1 MKRSRSLTCS
11 VIVALLVLA
20 AVSAPGLRAADQ
32 PTLAGH
38 WAGAMEVQG
47 TKLDFDLDFALAG
60 GAWTGDITIPAQNA
74 RNLPLEGIAV
84 EGTKVTFAIKDVPGA
99 PTFSGELSAD
109 GLKISGQ
116 MAQGG
121 QNFPFSVEKEALD
134 PAAKVVAALEGF
146 DNVAEEGLKALKV
159 PGIAMV
165 VIKDDKVA
173 YARGFGFKDVEK
185 KLPVTPDTIFAIGS
199 SSKAFTVFALGKLV
213 DQGKVEWDKPVR
225 NYIPWFRLYD
235 QSAGERLTVR
245 DLVMH
250 DSGLPRHDL
259 VWYNNQKVTREELV
273 RRLPYLQPSAD
284 LREKWQ
290 YNNLMYLTAGYLVE
304 QLTGKKW
311 EDAVRSLV
319 FEPLGMKRANFS
331 VLESQKDAD
340 FAYPYG
346 TDDKGFKKLP
356 FRDITIIGPA
366 GAINA
371 SVNEMAHWALV
382 HLNNGKF
389 GGDQLV
395 NTATVADMHASHM
408 VLGAESETPE
418 ILAQSYGMGWFTDI
432 YRGHRRFHHGGNID
446 GFTAMVSVL
455 PNDGLAFVVLS
466 NMNGSALPELL
477 VRTAAD
483 RILGVAAKDWIGET
497 AKKIAEGE
505 AAQKKAEE
513 KKGTRRVQGTKP
525 AHALADYAGD
535 YNHPG
540 YGDLKVELAGN
551 GLAFTYNGIATPL
564 EHWHY
569 ETFNGLKADDPTFTD
584 FKLTFRTDLN
594 GRVAALTGIFD
605 AAVDE
610 IVFKKKPEA
619 RLSDPGYLKKYLGSY
634 DLMGQAIAITLKGNV
649 LAMSAAGQPATEL
662 VPELGGEFVLKE
674 ARIIGVRFIEGPDG
688 IVTAMEF
695 IQPNGIFEAKKT
707 K

>member
-1 MKRSRSLTCS
+1 MKKSYSSIYRVVC
-11 VIVALLVLA
+11 ALFILA
-20 AVSAPGLRAADQ
+20 AVFAPGARAAE
-32 PTLAGH
+32 PPALAGH
-38 WAGAMEVQG
+38 WAGAMELAGQ
-47 TKLDFDLDFALAG
+47 KLAFDLDFAFADG
-60 GAWTGDITIPAQNA
+60 VWTGDITIPDQNA
-74 RNLPLEGIAV
+74 RNLPLGDIALD
-84 EGTKVTFAIKDVPGA
+84 GPKVTFAIKDIPGA
-99 PTFSGELSAD
+99 PTFEGEFSPD
-109 GLKISGQ
+109 GLKIAGQ
-116 MAQGG
+116 MTQGG
-121 QNFPFSVEKEALD
+121 QLFPFSVTKEAFD
-134 PAAKVVAALEGF
+134 PAAKVAAALEGF
-146 DNVAEEGLKALKV
+146 DKVAEEGLKALKV
-159 PGIAMV
+159 PGVAMV
-165 VIKDDKVA
+165 VIKDDKIA

-225 NYIPWFRLYD
+225 NYIPWFQLYD
-235 QSAGERLTVR
+235 KSAGERLTVR

-259 VWYNNQKVTREELV
+259 VWYNNQKVSREELV

-290 YNNLMYLTAGYLVE
+290 YNNLMYLTAGFLVE
-304 QLTGKKW
+304 QLTGQKW

-340 FAYPYG
+340 FSFPYV
-346 TDDKGFKKLP
+346 TDDKGFKKIP
-356 FRDITIIGPA
+356 FRDISIIGPA
-366 GAINA
+366 GSINA
-371 SVNEMAHWALV
+371 SVNEMANWAV
-382 HLNNGKF
+382 VQLNNGKF
-389 GGDQLV
+389 GGAQLV
-395 NTATVADMHASHM
+395 NTATVADMHVSHM
-408 VLGAESETPE
+408 AMGAESTTPE
-418 ILAQSYGMGWFTDI
+418 ILAETYGMGWFTDV

-446 GFTAMVSVL
+446 GFSAMVSAL

-483 RILGVAAKDWIGET
+483 RILGVEAKDWIGEA
-497 AKKIAEGE
+497 AKKIAQAEE
-505 AAQKKAEE
+505 AEKKAEE

-535 YNHPG
+535 YVNSG
-540 YGDLKVELAGN
+540 YGDLKIELAGN
-551 GLAFTYNGIATPL
+551 RLAFTYNGITNPL

-569 ETFNGLKADDPTFTD
+569 ETFNGIKADDPTFTD

-594 GRVAALTGIFD
+594 GRVASLTGIFD

-610 IVFKKKPEA
+610 IVFRKKPEA
-619 RLSDPGYLKKYLGSY
+619 RLSDPEYLKKFVGSY
-634 DLMGQAIAITLKGNV
+634 ELMGETVVVSLKGKV
-649 LAMSAAGQPATEL
+649 LTISAAGQPEAEL
-662 VPELGGEFVLKE
+662 LPDLGGEFVLKE
-674 ARIIGVRFIEGPDG
+674 ARIITIRFAEGPDG
-688 IVTAMEF
+688 AVTAMEF

>member
-1 MKRSRSLTCS
+1 MKKLRSIVDPVILALFILT
-11 VIVALLVLA
+11 
-20 AVSAPGLRAADQ
+20 AVSVPGLRAADQ
-32 PTLAGH
+32 PALAGH
-38 WAGAMEVQG
+38 WAGAIELPG
-47 TKLDFDLDFALAG
+47 TKLDFDLDFAFAS
-60 GAWTGDITIPAQNA
+60 GAWTGDVTIPLQNA
-74 RNLPLEGIAV
+74 RNLPLEGIALD
-84 EGTKVTFAIKDVPGA
+84 GTKVTFAIKDVPGA
-99 PTFSGELSAD
+99 PTFEGELAPD
-109 GLKISGQ
+109 GLKITGQ
-116 MAQGG
+116 MVQGG
-121 QNFPFSVEKEALD
+121 QSFPFSVAKEALD

-146 DNVAEEGLKALKV
+146 DKVADEGLKALKV

-173 YARGFGFKDVEK
+173 YVRGFGFKDIEK
-185 KLPVTPDTIFAIGS
+185 KLPVTPDTLFAIGS

-213 DQGKVEWDKPVR
+213 DEGKVEWDKPVR

-259 VWYNNQKVTREELV
+259 VWYNNLKVTREELV

-290 YNNLMYLTAGYLVE
+290 YNNLMFLTAGYLVE

-319 FEPLGMKRANFS
+319 FEPLGMKRSNFS
-331 VLESQKDAD
+331 VLASQKDAD
-340 FAYPYG
+340 FSFPY
-346 TDDKGFKKLP
+346 DSEEKGFKKIP
-356 FRDITIIGPA
+356 FRDITTVGPA
-366 GAINA
+366 GAINS
-371 SVNEMAHWALV
+371 SVTEMANWAIV

-389 GGDQLV
+389 GGAQLV
-395 NTATVADMHASHM
+395 NASTVADMHAPHM
-408 VLGAESETPE
+408 VMGAESNTPE
-418 ILAQSYGMGWFTDI
+418 ILAQSYGMGWFTDV

-446 GFTAMVSVL
+446 GFSAMVSVL
-455 PNDGLAFVVLS
+455 PDDGLAFVVLS

-483 RILGVAAKDWIGET
+483 HILGVAAKDWIGET
-497 AKKIAEGE
+497 AKKIAQGE
-505 AAQKKAEE
+505 EAQKKAEE
-513 KKGTRRVQGTKP
+513 KKGTRRVQATKP

-535 YNHPG
+535 YTHPG
-540 YGDLKVELAGN
+540 YGDLKVELVAGR
-551 GLAFTYNGIATPL
+551 LAFTYNGMTTPL

-584 FKLTFRTDLN
+584 FKLTFGTDLN
-594 GRVAALTGIFD
+594 GRVASVAGVFD
-605 AAVDE
+605 TAVDD

-619 RLSDPGYLKKYLGSY
+619 RLSDPEYLKRFTGSY
-634 DLMGQAIAITLKGNV
+634 DLSGQMVVVSLKGNV
-649 LAMSAAGQPATEL
+649 LTGSLPGQPELEL
-662 VPELGGEFVLKE
+662 VPDLAGEFYLKQ
-674 ARIIGVRFIEGPDG
+674 ARVISVRFVEGPDG
-688 IVTAMEF
+688 AVTGMEF